1 MGYARYMQT
10 FDAPVIPDRET
21 VKNALRKFAVHW
33 RERIDNW
40 TAKEMTH
47 IEKSYGQQFW
57 SSFLKCFGISAER
70 FDIFEQDADRATTG
84 NRGYID
90 CFWPSVFI
98 GEAKSPG
105 EDLQK
110 AYYQALDYLNG
121 GSIKATEFP
130 RYVLIVDFETF
141 QLTRLGS
148 SEVRHHI
155 TFPLADL
162 ADHVDELQFLAG
174 IDSITKVEEEIASI
188 DASKLMARMYTAM
201 LSEDADEE
209 VGDGAPIDPEE
220 EDEAVQ
226 NVSIWLTRLLF
237 LLFGDDAGLWET
249 DLFYRFVSYE
259 MTPANLGPQL
269 RTLFDVLNT
278 PENKR
283 SRHTPDLI
291 SRFPY
296 VNGSLFSYPLP
307 PEFFTSDMREALL
320 EACRFRWTRISPAV
334 FGAMFQLVKSKQAR
348 RAAGEHYTSETNIL
362 KVIEPLFLNDL
373 RNEAKRLLNNKTTTR
388 KELIEFQNSLASMTF
403 LDPACGCG
411 NFLVVAYRELRN
423 IETSIIE
430 RVREKDKQNTGSL
443 DVTLD
448 QKLSIGQ
455 FHGFELNWW
464 PAKIAETAMFLVDHQ
479 ANHQLAVRVGQAPQR
494 LPIKITA
501 HITHGDALEMD
512 WSNAVAKYEQ
522 LQTTKTYVFGNPP
535 FLGHYTRT
543 KMQKSQL
550 QKAWGGSKVLSKL
563 DYVTAWHAKAL
574 EFMAC
579 RRGEW
584 AYVTTN
590 SVAQGDQT
598 ARLFRPIFD
607 AGWRIKFAHSTFS
620 WNSEAPGQAVVHCI
634 IVGFTRDSEVRQRL
648 WEYDSPTS
656 SPHEVSLSHGVN
668 AYLIDGPDV
677 LVDKASKPLSREVAH
692 AAFGSMPRDGGHLL
706 VEPEDY
712 AEIMSDPVAAK
723 YVRPFVGARQLL
735 HSEPRWCLWLQD
747 LDPSDYRRS
756 RLLQSRVEA
765 VEEFR
770 AKSSAASTRDYG
782 MPHLFVQIASQ
793 NEPYVCVPRH
803 FSASRRWVSVASFE
817 PNVIAGDSNFIIVDR
832 DGLQFALISSGMYIA
847 WQRAVGGRIKSDLR
861 FASTLTWFTFP
872 VPDLDDKVRTSLIEA
887 GRAILE
893 VRKRHP
899 ERSLADHYGPIMDKD
914 LIAAH
919 NDLDRIMDRAMGAHR
934 RLTSDSQRLRCL
946 FSSYAAM
953 IGQKSR

>member
-1 MGYARYMQT
+1 MQT
-10 FDAPVIPDRET
+10 IGTPIVPDRET
-21 VKNALRKFAVHW
+21 IKNALRKFSVHW
-33 RERIDNW
+33 RGRIDNW

-57 SSFLKCFGISAER
+57 SSFLMCFGISAER

-105 EDLQK
+105 ADLQK
-110 AYYQALDYLNG
+110 AYDQALDYLNG
-121 GSIKATEFP
+121 GSIKPTEFP

-148 SEVRHHI
+148 SEVRQRI
-155 TFPLADL
+155 AFPLADL
-162 ADHVDELQFLAG
+162 ADHVDSLQFLAG
-174 IDSITKVEEEIASI
+174 IDPITKVEEEIASI

-201 LSEDADEE
+201 LSEDANEE
-209 VGDGAPIDPEE
+209 VGDAAPIDPAE
-220 EDEAVQ
+220 EDDAVQ
-226 NVSIWLTRLLF
+226 NASIWLTRLLF

-259 MTPANLGPQL
+259 TTPANLGPQL

-278 PENKR
+278 PESKR
-283 SRHTPDLI
+283 SRHTPDLMA
-291 SRFPY
+291 RFPY
-296 VNGSLFSYPLP
+296 VNGSLFAYPLP

-334 FGAMFQLVKSKQAR
+334 FGAMFQLVKSKEAR
-348 RAAGEHYTSETNIL
+348 RAAGEHYTSEENIL

-373 RNEAKRLLNNKTTTR
+373 RTKSSRLLSNKTTTR
-388 KELIEFQNSLASMTF
+388 KDLIEFQESLAKMTF

-411 NFLVVAYRELRN
+411 NFLVVAYRELRS

-430 RVREKDKQNTGSL
+430 RIREKDKQNTGTL
-443 DVTLD
+443 DVTFD

-455 FHGFELNWW
+455 FYGFEINWW

-494 LPIKITA
+494 LPIKTTA
-501 HITHGDALEMD
+501 HIIHGDALELD
-512 WSNAVAKYEQ
+512 WSRTLAKHEK
-522 LQTTKTYVFGNPP
+522 LESATTYVFGNPP

-543 KMQKSQL
+543 KIQKSQL

-574 EFMAC
+574 EFMTH

-607 AGWRIKFAHSTFS
+607 AGWRIKFAHRTFS
-620 WNSEAPGQAVVHCI
+620 WNSEAPGQAVVHCVI
-634 IVGFTRDSEVRQRL
+634 IGFTRNREARERL
-648 WEYDSPTS
+648 WAYDSPKS
-656 SPHEVSLSHGVN
+656 SPHEVSLTHGIN
-668 AYLIDGPDV
+668 AYLIDGPNV
-677 LVDKASKPLSREVAH
+677 LVDKVSRPISREVAH

-706 VEPEDY
+706 IEPEDY
-712 AEIMSDPVAAK
+712 AEVMSDPVAAK

-735 HSEPRWCLWLQD
+735 HSEPRWRLWLQD
-747 LDPSDYRRS
+747 LEPGDYKRS
-756 RLLQSRVEA
+756 RFLQNRVKA

-770 AKSSAASTRDYG
+770 AGSSAASTRNYG
-782 MPHLFVQIASQ
+782 MPHLFVQIARQ
-793 NEPYVCVPRH
+793 DEQYVCVPRH
-803 FSASRRWVSVASFE
+803 FSANRRWVPVASYE
-817 PNVIAGDSNFIIVDR
+817 PEVIAGDSNFIIVDR
-832 DGLQFALISSGMYIA
+832 DGLQFALISSAMYIA

-872 VPDLDDKVRTSLIEA
+872 VPDLRDNVRASLIQA
-887 GRAILE
+887 GRKILE
-893 VRKRHP
+893 VRKLHS
-899 ERSLADHYGPIMDKD
+899 ERSLADHYGPVMDKD

-919 NDLDRIMDRAMGAHR
+919 NDLDRLMDRAMGADR
-934 RLTSDSQRLRCL
+934 RLTSDSQRLKYL
-946 FSSYAAM
+946 FASYAAM
-953 IGQKSR
+953 VNQKAC